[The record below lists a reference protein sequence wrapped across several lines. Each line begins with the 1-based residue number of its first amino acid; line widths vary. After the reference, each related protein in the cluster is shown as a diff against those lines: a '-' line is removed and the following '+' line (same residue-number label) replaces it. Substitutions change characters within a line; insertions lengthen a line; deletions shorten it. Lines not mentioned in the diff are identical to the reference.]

1 MRRTT
6 AGLVAAAGLLAVVPG
21 TAASAAGA
29 TVTGAAAS
37 AVGSSAARTPVFT
50 CGYQDEVTATDTD
63 KSMIP
68 TARKAGTKLD
78 DTLHVRNVESAA
90 LTSAYYT
97 FNVEDAYKKHG
108 GTPTVWWRIGSGH
121 WKLMTLHW
129 STRTTSTN
137 LPGWQS
143 PNLALGTIPAHG
155 TIAVEVSLSF
165 PAHSIKGS
173 YSDMFRFG
181 SNACGASF
189 PTLGSFNSSGFQYW
203 PWKGLEG
210 TLQ

>member
-1 MRRTT
+1 MLHT
-6 AGLVAAAGLLAVVPG
+6 AVLVAAAGLITLVPG
-21 TAASAAGA
+21 TGAPGTGGSVAGRPVVVAPSAAK
-29 TVTGAAAS
+29 VPKFS
-37 AVGSSAARTPVFT
+37 
-50 CGYQDEVTATDTD
+50 CGYENTVTATDTNG
-63 KSMIP
+63 SMIP

-90 LTSAYYT
+90 LPGAYYT
-97 FNVEDAYKKHG
+97 FDVVDAYKGHG

-129 STRTTSTN
+129 STKTTSTE
-137 LPGWQS
+137 LAGWQS

-173 YSDMFRFG
+173 YGDMFRFG
-181 SNACGASF
+181 SSACDASF
-189 PTLGSFNSSGFQYW
+189 PNQGWFTSSGFEYD
-203 PWKGLEG
+203 PPKGLEG
-210 TLQ
+210 TPQ

>member
-1 MRRTT
+1 VRRTT
-6 AGLVAAAGLLAVVPG
+6 GLVAAAGLIALVPG
-21 TAASAAGA
+21 TAASAASPA
-29 TVTGAAAS
+29 VTKAAKFS
-37 AVGSSAARTPVFT
+37 
-50 CGYQDEVTATDTD
+50 CGYENKVTATDSD
-63 KSMIP
+63 RSMVP

-78 DTLHVRNVESAA
+78 DTLRVHNVESAA

-129 STRTTSTN
+129 STKTTST
-137 LPGWQS
+137 LLAGWQS
-143 PNLALGTIPAHG
+143 PNLSLGTIPAHG

-173 YSDMFRFG
+173 YGDMFRFG
-181 SNACGASF
+181 GSACGTSF
-189 PTLGSFNSSGFQYW
+189 PNQGWFAGSGFEYW
-203 PWKGLEG
+203 PSKGLEG
-210 TLQ
+210 TPQ